1 MYIYFDDTE
10 FRPTSAEIEIA
21 PYSGKRN
28 VLSLDVYPIAMVR
41 KNAAQKLEETIVA
54 RGKKFVKLTN
64 VEHKRYTGL
73 SIKKKSRRY
82 EDIDSDGMIDFT
94 LGYKNSYK
102 EDEDYE
108 IGIPYFDSGGL
119 LDPTISFMEEFTAVV
134 ERMDDTKF
142 ELERCTSFLDSSGL
156 LERRNLDMIKHDRAK
171 KWIEKGC
178 SCYPFE

>member
-1 MYIYFDDTE
+1 MISRDQKQAYRVTHVTGGCRHIFEKVSRTPSETRNLKSKFTEDCMYIDFDDTE
-10 FRPTSAEIEIA
+10 FGPTSAEIEIA

-82 EDIDSDGMIDFT
+82 EDVCRS
-94 LGYKNSYK
+94 
-102 EDEDYE
+102 
-108 IGIPYFDSGGL
+108 
-119 LDPTISFMEEFTAVV
+119 
-134 ERMDDTKF
+134 
-142 ELERCTSFLDSSGL
+142 
-156 LERRNLDMIKHDRAK
+156 
-171 KWIEKGC
+171 
-178 SCYPFE
+178 